1 MNILDYIKGKRQGKE
16 ANRLEKEAMRDPFL
30 REALE
35 GYEPFD
41 DGLADDIAFLQSQ
54 VMEKATEKKRLFLP
68 SRKRLAI
75 AASYTVLVVGS
86 FLIYL
91 FMNKNDDKM
100 LVMSDQET
108 QEMIVDSLSLY
119 ISDTL
124 STPDFVL
131 NEKKEEKKSPARN
144 VQSDPIT
151 TSDFAMN
158 EKQELLAKEEQP
170 TYSKTVIDIDRDS
183 LLASMEKNKKNVS
196 ESLSSADG
204 VSSIDG
210 EIMSVRGN
218 RSEGQVVVIDGVRVR
233 GSSAVTTSGGVG
245 NDLSGK
251 NHIVV
256 TASQIAARFNK
267 LVCPDLRGRVTV
279 SFSINANGE
288 PGVIHAAGTQCEAF
302 ERELR
307 RVLKDLGDLSGNTE
321 RIVLELDF

>member
-54 VMEKATEKKRLFLP
+54 VMEKATTRKRIFALN
-68 SRKRLAI
+68 RKRLAI

-108 QEMIVDSLSLY
+108 QEMMTDEPSLDDYDTISSSDLAMNAVPEKATIQYTAPEIVSADEMTEEETLMCIDMGDMMALKIVIGESEKSANLY
-119 ISDTL
+119 KAEIADYQQGVADKEVVAELRANAPSSKQRDTL
-124 STPDFVL
+124 S
-131 NEKKEEKKSPARN
+131 
-144 VQSDPIT
+144 
-151 TSDFAMN
+151 
-158 EKQELLAKEEQP
+158 
-170 TYSKTVIDIDRDS
+170 
-183 LLASMEKNKKNVS
+183 
-196 ESLSSADG
+196 LS
-204 VSSIDG
+204 
-210 EIMSVRGN
+210 
-218 RSEGQVVVIDGVRVR
+218 
-233 GSSAVTTSGGVG
+233 
-245 NDLSGK
+245 
-251 NHIVV
+251 
-256 TASQIAARFNK
+256 SQIAARFDK